1 MLEENLEI
9 EQVEEFE
16 ANAVDEVIETEA
28 MDKIVEEMESSE
40 EYVESAEEEEIL
52 YRKQKIF
59 KTKKENN
66 LIIL

>member
-1 MLEENLEI
+1 MFIKIYEEKMLEENLEI

-52 YRKQKIF
+52 YRK
-59 KTKKENN
+59 
-66 LIIL
+66 

>member
-52 YRKQKIF
+52 YRK
-59 KTKKENN
+59 
-66 LIIL
+66 